1 MPKKYKKVNHTSSLT
16 SRVKS
21 VLRSLFKSKKTK
33 KPSTKPSSTPN
44 RLHNKS
50 KKYNKSKRSSNTSST
65 PRKSYKKMKGGSC
78 DEYAFVNEQS
88 MNIPGLNG
96 VPGLNIPAQRAS
108 IGKVKTCPTVNHP

>member
-1 MPKKYKKVNHTSSLT
+1 MPNKYKKVNRKASLT

-21 VLRSLFKSKKTK
+21 ALRSLFKSKKTK
-33 KPSTKPSSTPN
+33 KSVTKSSS
-44 RLHNKS
+44 KS
-50 KKYNKSKRSSNTSST
+50 SKPNKSKRSSST

-88 MNIPGLNG
+88 MNIPGLTG